1 MCIETLYQKGLVGSA
16 LNLQEG
22 KKQNQSQTNKKTNKQ
37 GVPGGHVKI
46 KRKDG
51 TIILTAGGIS
61 KLLIKRLTMKN
72 MKTQVSRG
80 LLILC
85 WYSEEIWLYG
95 TIFKSHFIALKTK
108 TTKEAPEPH
117 GHPWGDRGKNHCV
130 PGFPIV
136 HHAELRTLW
145 TKDDSWWELGD
156 KIQHAH
162 ARPTTTSGDLLP

>member
-22 KKQNQSQTNKKTNKQ
+22 KKQKQNQTNKKTNKQ

-85 WYSEEIWLYG
+85 WYSEEI
-95 TIFKSHFIALKTK
+95 
-108 TTKEAPEPH
+108 
-117 GHPWGDRGKNHCV
+117 
-130 PGFPIV
+130 
-136 HHAELRTLW
+136 
-145 TKDDSWWELGD
+145 
-156 KIQHAH
+156 
-162 ARPTTTSGDLLP
+162 